1 MTEDTICAPAT
12 PSVNSSIAIIRISG
26 PDTRRAIDAHFS
38 HGDGL
43 KPRHAHYGS
52 LLDRGAQVD
61 DVIVIYYPAPNSYTG
76 EEMAEIFCHGNQIIV
91 KKIIMLLNDRGVRM
105 AEPGEFTR
113 RAFLNGKIDLTEAEA
128 INHIIIAKSEWEIE
142 TSLRQMHGS
151 LRNVIMSI
159 RTSIT
164 GFKADIEA
172 GIDFTDE
179 DIEFVTPDQALKA
192 ARGIRDAIGDLLARC
207 SMGEQLSHGIDITIT
222 GKPNVGKSSVLNLL
236 LNQERAIV
244 SSIPGTTRDI
254 IREPFQICGM
264 HVNLVDTAGI
274 DTPGDEIEK
283 IGIDLSHRKIET
295 SPFIILVLDARSG
308 IHDADLRILEKTRN
322 KKRIILINKTDIAG
336 PEAIAAIQR
345 KLGEEAVLFSALTGA
360 GLKDLKDAMKRKIQN
375 EYVQIENSFIADMR
389 IIALLKQASSTM
401 EKIYDLIES
410 RSPGEIVA
418 FELQSL
424 MDILG
429 AVTGEITPD
438 DILDSIFSRFCIGK

>member
-26 PDTRRAIDAHFS
+26 PDTRRAISSHFIS
-38 HGDGL
+38 GGDL
-43 KPRHAHYGS
+43 KPRYAHHGT
-52 LLDRGAQVD
+52 LLDKDDQID
-61 DVIVIYYPAPNSYTG
+61 DVIMIYYPAPRSYTG

-91 KKIIMLLNDRGVRM
+91 KKIIMLLNALGVRL

-128 INHIIIAKSEWEIE
+128 INHIIMAKSEWEIE

-151 LRNVIMSI
+151 LRNVIRTI
-159 RTSIT
+159 RDSIT
-164 GFKADIEA
+164 EFKADIEA
-172 GIDFTDE
+172 GIDFSDE
-179 DIEFVTPDQALKA
+179 DAEFLTQEQALLA
-192 ARGIRDAIGDLLARC
+192 ARGIQKSIEDLLNCCA
-207 SMGEQLSHGIDITIT
+207 MGEQLSHGIDITIT

-274 DTPGDEIEK
+274 GKPGDEIEK
-283 IGIDLSHRKIET
+283 IGIDLSHRNIES
-295 SPFIILVLDARSG
+295 SPFIIMVLDARSG
-308 IHDADLRILEKTRN
+308 IHDADEHILEKTKN
-322 KKRIILINKTDIAG
+322 KKRIILINKIDIAD
-336 PEAIAAIQR
+336 PDAIAEMQR
-345 KLGEEAVLFSALTGA
+345 NLGEDAVLFSALTGA
-360 GLKDLKDAMKRKIQN
+360 GLQDLKEAMKQRIRN
-375 EYVQIENSFIADMR
+375 EFVQIENSFIADMR
-389 IIALLKQASSTM
+389 IIVLLKNASSII
-401 EKIYDLIES
+401 EKICVLVES
-410 RSPGEIVA
+410 RSPAEIVA

-424 MDILG
+424 MDTLADI
-429 AVTGEITPD
+429 TGEITPD

>member
-1 MTEDTICAPAT
+1 M
-12 PSVNSSIAIIRISG
+12 N
-26 PDTRRAIDAHFS
+26 
-38 HGDGL
+38 
-43 KPRHAHYGS
+43 PRYAHYGT
-52 LLDRGAQVD
+52 LLDNNEQID
-61 DVIVIYYPAPNSYTG
+61 DVIIVYYPAPRSYTG

-91 KKIIMLLNDRGVRM
+91 KKIIMLLNDLGVRL

-128 INHIIIAKSEWEIE
+128 INHIIVAKSEWEIE

-151 LRNVIMSI
+151 LRNVIRTI
-159 RTSIT
+159 RDRIT
-164 GFKADIEA
+164 EFKADIEA
-172 GIDFTDE
+172 GIDFSSE
-179 DIEFVTPDQALKA
+179 DIEFITPDQALLA
-192 ARGIRDAIGDLLARC
+192 ARGIRESIDDLLNRC

-283 IGIDLSHRKIET
+283 IGIDLSHRNIES
-295 SPFIILVLDARSG
+295 SPFIILVLDAQSG
-308 IHDADLRILEKTRN
+308 IHDNDMRILEKTKN
-322 KKRIILINKTDIAG
+322 KKRIILINKTDIADT
-336 PEAIAAIQR
+336 ETIAAMQR
-345 KLGEEAVLFSALTGA
+345 KLGEDAVLFSALTGT
-360 GLKDLKDAMKRKIQN
+360 GLQDLKEAMKQRIRN
-375 EYVQIENSFIADMR
+375 EYVQVENSFIADMR
-389 IIALLKQASSTM
+389 IIALLKNAASITG
-401 EKIYDLIES
+401 KIYSLIES
-410 RSPGEIVA
+410 RSPGEIIA

-424 MDILG
+424 METLADI
-429 AVTGEITPD
+429 TGEITPD